1 MEGSGLNSS
10 LPPPQIWWR
19 IGATKKE
26 EGKKSGTQKK
36 PIWCRWVRSRQGGWA
51 FPAGSG
57 DLSLARGLGWEAA
70 VEAQE
75 VREEDEGVEPAAEH
89 RRGVAVRQVPAG
101 APVAEWRKAPNPRMT
116 GILGHGN
123 SAGWSKERSK
133 SWGGVSVRFS
143 VENK

>member
-1 MEGSGLNSS
+1 MEWSGLNS
-10 LPPPQIWWR
+10 PPPNLVEDR
-19 IGATKKE
+19 GHKKGGEKKE
-26 EGKKSGTQKK
+26 GPERR
-36 PIWCRWVRSRQGGWA
+36 PFWCRWVRGRQGGWA

-116 GILGHGN
+116 GILGPGY

-133 SWGGVSVRFS
+133 GWGGVSAGFS